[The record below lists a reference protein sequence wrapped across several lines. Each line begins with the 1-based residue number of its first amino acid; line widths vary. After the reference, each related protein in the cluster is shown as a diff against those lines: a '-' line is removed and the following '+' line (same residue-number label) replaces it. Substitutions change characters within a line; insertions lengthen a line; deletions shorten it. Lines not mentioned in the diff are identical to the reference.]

1 MANRCFWTRQVV
13 SSAPCSSAS
22 SSSSSSAAFRCNL
35 LGLFLSGW
43 AHLFQRLLRDS
54 HYLACDCDC
63 GSVCVCRGVWVFVS
77 LCAGVCALLKSCQEA
92 ANVTDVTQLIAA
104 AASPNCSYTNI
115 IHPPQTHP
123 YSSSQRQSHEFL
135 MSRCS
140 SSSRCRPHGRR
151 QGQRQRQRETW
162 LDLTWCDLTRLD
174 FDKLQSA
181 RKHWHLLHSLTQ
193 PRPRP
198 TLHLPHSGPKRAR
211 MLNIEPQSDW
221 HQMNSPSSLIGF
233 SFKLSLSLPVQLYR
247 VYSKSSICHNMA
259 NQFRRPACLPG
270 CLPVKNHMNF
280 ALCLV
285 RSFDDAKV
293 GPKKGKMI
301 RKRGNFYE
309 LWNQINFY
317 INLMAAFMKIEY
329 HNNVNNS
336 NNNDIAARRRGRG
349 IKEHKAA

>member
-1 MANRCFWTRQVV
+1 MHLDLANRCFWTRQVV

-43 AHLFQRLLRDS
+43 AHLFQRLLRDP

-92 ANVTDVTQLIAA
+92 ANVTDVSQLIAA

-115 IHPPQTHP
+115 IHPPQTRP

-174 FDKLQSA
+174 FDMLQSA

-211 MLNIEPQSDW
+211 MLNVEPQSDW

-259 NQFRRPACLPG
+259 NQFRRPACLPAW
-270 CLPVKNHMNF
+270 LPS
-280 ALCLV
+280 C
-285 RSFDDAKV
+285 
-293 GPKKGKMI
+293 
-301 RKRGNFYE
+301 
-309 LWNQINFY
+309 
-317 INLMAAFMKIEY
+317 
-329 HNNVNNS
+329 
-336 NNNDIAARRRGRG
+336 
-349 IKEHKAA
+349 